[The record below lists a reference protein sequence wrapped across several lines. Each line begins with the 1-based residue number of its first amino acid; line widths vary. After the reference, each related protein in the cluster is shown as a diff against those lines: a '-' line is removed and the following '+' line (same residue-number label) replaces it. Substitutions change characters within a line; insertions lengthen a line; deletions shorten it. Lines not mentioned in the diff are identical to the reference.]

1 MQNTGDTPPPP
12 TSLLVSVFSERDW
25 RIWFGVIV
33 TVIWIGGGVI
43 YITTQT
49 EGGTPTMSDLG
60 NFLEG
65 AFAPLA
71 FLWLVLGLFIQ
82 QRELTNNTEAL
93 RRTSIQSEKQTH
105 AIAATEMN
113 ARRETFFQI
122 ANAVRRQLGSIA
134 GMLFVSSQGAAG
146 NGNVGAERIS
156 ELWHQHA
163 TGDYEVFSRQFLTSH
178 FSDDETN
185 QVLFYATEIRTRHS
199 DNFCRVYERLKSL
212 AADCDIDGI
221 IEDSLSYGGHGLL
234 YRRMIENRLA
244 S

>member
-1 MQNTGDTPPPP
+1 MFNPP
-12 TSLLVSVFSERDW
+12 TSFIRSALSQRDW

-33 TVIWIGGGVI
+33 TVFWIGGGVV
-43 YITTQT
+43 YVTTQT
-49 EGGTPTMSDLG
+49 TGGTPTMSDVG

-93 RRTSIQSEKQTH
+93 RHTSIQSEKQTH

-134 GMLFVSSQGAAG
+134 GMLFVSSQGASG
-146 NGNVGAERIS
+146 NGKVSPETIS
-156 ELWHQHA
+156 EFWHQHA
-163 TGDYEVFSRQFLTSH
+163 TGDYEVFSRQFLTLNFAS
-178 FSDDETN
+178 DETR
-185 QVLFYATEIRTRHS
+185 QELFYGTEIRTRHS
-199 DNFCRVYERLKSL
+199 QNFCRAFERLNSL
-212 AADCDIDGI
+212 AVDCDIEGI
-221 IEDSLSYGGHGLL
+221 IEDSLIYGGHGLL
-234 YRRMIENRLA
+234 YRRLSENRPA

>member
-1 MQNTGDTPPPP
+1 MSNPP
-12 TSLLVSVFSERDW
+12 TSFLQRALLSQRDW
-25 RIWFGVIV
+25 RIWFGAIV
-33 TVIWIGGGVI
+33 TIFWIGGGVV

-49 EGGTPTMSDLG
+49 TGGTPTMSDLG

-146 NGNVGAERIS
+146 NSNVSPEAIS
-156 ELWHQHA
+156 EFWHQHA
-163 TGDYEVFSRQFLTSH
+163 TGDYEVFSRQFLTMELTSG
-178 FSDDETN
+178 ETAEN
-185 QVLFYATEIRTRHS
+185 LFFGTEIRTKHS
-199 DNFCRVYERLKSL
+199 KNFCHAFERLNSL
-212 AADCDIDGI
+212 AVDCDIDGI
-221 IEDSLSYGGHGLL
+221 IEDSLIYGGHGLL
-234 YRRMIENRLA
+234 YRRLSA
-244 S
+244 SLQGS